1 MHKSRE
7 SLDKQQESL
16 MDYDQLLPELCPNC
30 METVAQCACMRNMCH
45 KCGKPEM
52 SNDIEQRKEDF
63 EAMYN
68 KRTWLNKIDSPSL
81 GNVVAFDGEVRY
93 SDEIERTTF
102 LAISDCSKTIKLIK
116 NTENIE
122 DFIDKMKLLK
132 QEIEL
137 FINHLENKSDGTKN

>member
-1 MHKSRE
+1 
-7 SLDKQQESL
+7 
-16 MDYDQLLPELCPNC
+16 
-30 METVAQCACMRNMCH
+30 MRNMCH